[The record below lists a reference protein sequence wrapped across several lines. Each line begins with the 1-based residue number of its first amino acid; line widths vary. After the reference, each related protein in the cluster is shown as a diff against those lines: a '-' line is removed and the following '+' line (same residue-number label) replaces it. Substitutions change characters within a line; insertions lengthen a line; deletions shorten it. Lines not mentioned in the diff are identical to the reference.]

1 MFGEALGIQTM
12 MVYSKVVSMTTS
24 LVAAP
29 SQLHQLVPVLMEVP
43 LPQNPVHAVLVR
55 VIVMP
60 AYQGQALAPLA
71 SLANSAEHRPL
82 SARAHLL
89 QIGVFSMYPAI
100 ANRGDL
106 KTQAQDQAQAQAG
119 FVVISALA
127 QALALVPAPI
137 LVPILIATA

>member
-1 MFGEALGIQTM
+1 MVLEEMFGEALGTQTM
-12 MVYSKVVSMTTS
+12 MVCSKVVSMTTS
-24 LVAAP
+24 LVAAS

-82 SARAHLL
+82 NA
-89 QIGVFSMYPAI
+89 
-100 ANRGDL
+100 
-106 KTQAQDQAQAQAG
+106 
-119 FVVISALA
+119 
-127 QALALVPAPI
+127 
-137 LVPILIATA
+137 

>member
-1 MFGEALGIQTM
+1 MFGEALGTQAM
-12 MVYSKVVSMTTS
+12 MLYSKAVSTTTS

-29 SQLHQLVPVLMEVP
+29 SQLHQFVPVLMEVL

-71 SLANSAEHRPL
+71 SLANSVEHRPL

-89 QIGVFSMYPAI
+89 QIGVFFMYQAI
-100 ANRGDL
+100 ANSGDL
-106 KTQAQDQAQAQAG
+106 KAQAQAQA
-119 FVVISALA
+119 
-127 QALALVPAPI
+127 QA
-137 LVPILIATA
+137 